1 MIIIPFLV
9 TYFVQLFSNYSFWQ
23 INKLMVKFTV
33 NNLSFEEK
41 EGENMN
47 SLLHI
52 DKLVGG
58 YTHKN
63 VLHGISFDVKPHEIV
78 GLIGLNGAGKSTA
91 IKHIIGLMEPKQGKI
106 TINGTSFRENPK
118 EYRSQFAYIPEMP
131 VLYEEL
137 TLYEHLKLTAMAYN
151 IPEAEFEKRIEVLL
165 KEFRLEKKLKWFPVH
180 FSKGMRQKV
189 MIMCAFLVKPQLYI
203 VDEPFV
209 GLDPLGIQSYL
220 QMMMD
225 MKDQGA
231 GVLMSTHILATAER
245 YCDRFVILHD
255 GHVRAQG
262 TLEELREAF
271 SMPNATLDD
280 LYVQLTKEDANV

>member
-1 MIIIPFLV
+1 
-9 TYFVQLFSNYSFWQ
+9 
-23 INKLMVKFTV
+23 
-33 NNLSFEEK
+33 LS
-41 EGENMN
+41 

-58 YTHKN
+58 YTQKN

-78 GLIGLNGAGKSTA
+78 GLIGLNGAGKSTS
-91 IKHIIGLMEPKQGKI
+91 IKHIIGLMEPKKGTI
-106 TINGTSFRENPK
+106 TINGKSFQDSPE
-118 EYRSQFAYIPEMP
+118 EYRKQFAYIPEMP

-137 TLYEHLKLTAMAYN
+137 TLYEHLKLTAMAYD
-151 IPEAEFEKRIEVLL
+151 IPENEFEKRIQPLL

-189 MIMCAFLVKPQLYI
+189 MIMCAFLVEPRLYI

-220 QMMMD
+220 QMMND
-225 MKDQGA
+225 MKKQGA

-255 GHVRAQG
+255 GEVRAKG
-262 TLEELREAF
+262 TLDELRKAF
-271 SMPNATLDD
+271 QMPNATLDD
-280 LYVQLTKEDANV
+280 LYVQLTKEDAHV